1 MTDWWSELE
10 NELLSCVEEIG
21 LATPAEVGR
30 RLGFSETSAASLLAI
45 LVREGCGCVS
55 FRRRAG
61 RRTSRRR
68 ARPNAHEIGHPHA
81 RVTSRI
87 PSASTRR
94 TRTIRPGTVGG
105 GVNTVIIDFGDLRA
119 ARSPPGGHREGR

>member
-45 LVREGCGCVS
+45 LVREGKVRMCLVQS
-55 FRRRAG
+55 ASHAALSSSDRAADLPMSPDATRRR
-61 RRTSRRR
+61 
-68 ARPNAHEIGHPHA
+68 P
-81 RVTSRI
+81 
-87 PSASTRR
+87 
-94 TRTIRPGTVGG
+94 
-105 GVNTVIIDFGDLRA
+105 DD
-119 ARSPPGGHREGR
+119 